1 MAQRKSEEQGT
12 IEQVLKLVDQLS
24 AEGREEVLYQ
34 LKLDELRRDIQV
46 GVDQADRGEVFS
58 EQEAMA
64 QLKAHHE
71 ELRKAGKK

>member
-12 IEQVLKLVDQLS
+12 IEQVLKLVDKLS
-24 AEGREEVLYQ
+24 LEGREEVLYQ
-34 LKLDELRRDIQV
+34 LKLNELRRDIQV
-46 GVDQADRGEVFS
+46 GLDQANRGELFS

-64 QLKAHHE
+64 QLKAHDD